1 MGCFVLAITVF
12 VVILYLVYML
22 SLPKTMGE
30 ELYSLFFF
38 LAVFNWII
46 AAIVGCCVF
55 MYVKRLQ
62 AVNAQYGKVV
72 MIEACFFIA
81 AMCVSGAFN
90 FWLHKGGIKTLIKTD
105 RDGGHSL
112 VYGFVLLPMFS
123 ITEFLPSLAFAY
135 TLL

>member
-1 MGCFVLAITVF
+1 
-12 VVILYLVYML
+12 
-22 SLPKTMGE
+22 MGE

-38 LAVFNWII
+38 LAVFNFII

-62 AVNAQYGKVV
+62 QINELYGKVV
-72 MIEACFFIA
+72 MFEAMFFIL
-81 AMCVSGAFN
+81 AMVVSGIFN
-90 FWLHKGGIKTLIKTD
+90 YWMHKGGIKTLIKSD

-112 VYGFVLLPMFS
+112 VYGFVLLPLFTT
-123 ITEFLPSLAFAY
+123 TEFVPSLAFAY

>member
-22 SLPKTMGE
+22 SLPQSMGE

-38 LAVFNWII
+38 LAVFNFII
-46 AAIVGCCVF
+46 AAIVACCVF
-55 MYVKRLQ
+55 MYVKRLTQ
-62 AVNAQYGKVV
+62 INALYGKVV
-72 MIEACFFIA
+72 MYEALVFIV
-81 AMCVSGAFN
+81 AMNVSGAFN
-90 FWLHKGGIKTLIKTD
+90 YWMHKGGIKTLIKSD

-112 VYGFVLLPMFS
+112 VYGFVLLPLFC

-135 TLL
+135 T